1 MNTKYSSTPARGSR
15 GAPPPRVRRVPPAI
29 VVSAGALIGALAVLS
44 SQDDAKA
51 TEYTGSPD
59 PAPAS
64 SAAESPTARPDAPRA
79 GRDEAEALRLVNEAR
94 AEHGCEPLRREA
106 RLAESARQH
115 SRDLAARRAFAH
127 RAPDRA
133 EPGARTAAPAVHDA
147 RAESAAAAEPEHA
160 VDAWMDSPERRADLL
175 NCSFHTTGVGVAFD
189 GKHRAYWTQDL
200 ARS

>member
-15 GAPPPRVRRVPPAI
+15 GAPPQRVRRVPPAI

-44 SQDDAKA
+44 SQNDAKA

-64 SAAESPTARPDAPRA
+64 SAAESPTSRPDAPRA
-79 GRDEAEALRLVNEAR
+79 HHDQTEALRLVNEAR
-94 AEHGCEPLRREA
+94 AEHGCEPLRRDAHLVEA
-106 RLAESARQH
+106 ARRH
-115 SRDLAARRAFAH
+115 SRDLAARHFSAH
-127 RAPDRA
+127 RAPDGA
-133 EPGARTAAPAVHDA
+133 EPAAAAPADHEA
-147 RAESAAAAEPEHA
+147 RAENAGATEPEHA
-160 VDAWMDSPERRADLL
+160 VGAWMDSPEHRADLL